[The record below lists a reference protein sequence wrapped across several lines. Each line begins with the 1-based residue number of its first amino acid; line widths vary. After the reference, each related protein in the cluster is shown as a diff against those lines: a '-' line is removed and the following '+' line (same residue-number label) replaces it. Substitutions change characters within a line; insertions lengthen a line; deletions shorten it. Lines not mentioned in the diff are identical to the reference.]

1 MTMQKLAP
9 VLVVD
14 AIEPCL
20 PFWEALGFTRAVEA
34 PEGDGLGFVILAKDD
49 VTVMYQSRS
58 SVKGDIP
65 ALAGERF
72 LADLYIEVDDLDA
85 IERALPKASRVI
97 PRRTTDYGAE
107 EVWLRDPAGNVV
119 GFSRSTGGGG

>member
-1 MTMQKLAP
+1 MKKLSP

-20 PFWEALGFTRAVEA
+20 PFWEALGFTRSFEMA
-34 PEGDGLGFVILAKDD
+34 EGAGIGFVMLSKDE
-49 VTVMYQSRS
+49 VTVMYQTRA
-58 SVKGDIP
+58 SVKADIAP
-65 ALAGERF
+65 LAGERF

-85 IERALPKASRVI
+85 IERALPKAPRVI